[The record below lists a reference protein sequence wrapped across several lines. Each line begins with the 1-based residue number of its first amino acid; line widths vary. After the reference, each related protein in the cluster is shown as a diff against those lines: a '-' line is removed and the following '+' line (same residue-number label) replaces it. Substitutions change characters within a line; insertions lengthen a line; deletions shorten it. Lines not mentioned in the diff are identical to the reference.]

1 MSDEI
6 KYSRMLSSTAYWT
19 AAVRAM
25 ESKRTDHLFNDPWAA
40 ALAGSVGSSWM
51 EQRSAESVIPIILR
65 TRFFDDFLQR
75 IAIDNSIRQ
84 VVLMGAGLDTRA
96 FRLGWPQQLR
106 FFELDQGPVLE
117 YKEQILHS
125 VSAKPNCERQIIK
138 CDLTEPWEAALIR
151 AGFDQQQPSG
161 WLFEGF
167 LFYLSTEVL
176 TQLLGRT
183 LNLAAPRSCIG
194 FDIINTIT
202 LTHPLTQAWVKM
214 QAASGAPWIGTMD
227 DPKEFLATRGWKAK
241 LTPLGAPE
249 ATYNRWPYP
258 VNSDTK
264 PGMPQL
270 WFVTGEKE

>member
-1 MSDEI
+1 MSDEL
-6 KYSRMLSSTAYWT
+6 KSSKMLGSTAYWT
-19 AAVRAM
+19 AAVRAL
-25 ESKRTDHLFNDPWAA
+25 ESKRTDRLFNDPWAA
-40 ALAGSVGSSWM
+40 TLAGTVGSSWI
-51 EQRSAESVIPIILR
+51 EQRSADSVIPIILR

-75 IAIDNSIRQ
+75 IAADNSIRQ

-96 FRLGWPQQLR
+96 FRLGWPQQMR

-117 YKEQILHS
+117 YKEQILQS
-125 VSAKPNCERQIIK
+125 AAAKPNCERQIIK
-138 CDLTEPWEAALIR
+138 CDLTEPWEAALIK
-151 AGFDQQQPSG
+151 AGFDQQHPSG

-176 TQLLGRT
+176 THLLDRT
-183 LNLAAPRSCIG
+183 MSLAAPGSYVG

-202 LTHPLTQAWVKM
+202 LTHPLTQTWVKM

-227 DPKEFLATRGWKAK
+227 DPKEFLAKRGWKSK

-258 VNSDTK
+258 VVPETI
-264 PGMPQL
+264 PGMPHL